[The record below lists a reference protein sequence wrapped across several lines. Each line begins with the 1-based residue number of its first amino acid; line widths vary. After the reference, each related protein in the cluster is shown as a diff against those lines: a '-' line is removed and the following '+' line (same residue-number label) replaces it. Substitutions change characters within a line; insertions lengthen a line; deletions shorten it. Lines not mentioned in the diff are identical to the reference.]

1 MDRVVGVVGVGSGG
15 YVVVP
20 EVLEGITEKI
30 DFAVPCITK
39 PSVLMYDITGGA
51 YNHVFTFHDATIILA
66 TVSSFLI
73 ATIGLYKL
81 LKGDKP
87 KRRKE
92 DKWIDTVV
100 RDPKKKR

>member
-1 MDRVVGVVGVGSGG
+1 MAAVGVGTGG

-20 EVLEGITEKI
+20 EMLDGISEKL
-30 DFAVPCITK
+30 DVVVPCVTK
-39 PSVLMYDITGGA
+39 PSILMYDISGGI
-51 YNHVFTFHDATIILA
+51 YNHAFTFNDITIILA
-66 TVSSFLI
+66 TISSSLI
-73 ATIGLYKL
+73 AIIGLYKL
-81 LKGDKP
+81 IKGDSP